1 MTEGIPQMALS
12 MSKKIKNTLNSTVT
26 HMTIIIRNIK
36 SSMSMTQNSIIKAQ
50 ALKSRDTRKS
60 RTNRNTPRME
70 SLERAKMNIRR
81 NDGPVSRPWKV
92 NLS

>member
-1 MTEGIPQMALS
+1 MALS
-12 MSKKIKNTLNSTVT
+12 MSKKTMGTQNIMTN
-26 HMTIIIRNIK
+26 HMIMIIRNIK
-36 SSMSMTQNSIIKAQ
+36 SIMSMTQNSIIKAQ
-50 ALKSRDTRKS
+50 ALKNKDTRKS
-60 RTNRNTPRME
+60 RTNRNTPRKE

>member
-1 MTEGIPQMALS
+1 MALS

>member
-1 MTEGIPQMALS
+1 MALS
-12 MSKKIKNTLNSTVT
+12 MSKKTMGTQNIMANN
-26 HMTIIIRNIK
+26 MIIIIRNIK
-36 SSMSMTQNSIIKAQ
+36 SIMSMTQNSIIKAH
-50 ALKSRDTRKS
+50 ALKNKDKRKS
-60 RTNRNTPRME
+60 RMSRNTSRKE